1 MPQARVEPRAARAVD
16 LPTVPTAP
24 SPQPAHAGFHW
35 WIWGAEASGTAL
47 LVLGALSSVAL
58 VLGDGSPVRES
69 LSSES
74 VRLLLTGLLVGGCVS
89 LIVISPLG
97 RLSGAHLNPAVTLA
111 FRIVGRISGHDVVGY
126 LLAQLAG
133 ALVGALAFRL
143 LWGSVA
149 LSVDG
154 GVTHP
159 TVATPAAI
167 AVEVGMT
174 GLLVAMIFVF
184 VSRERLMRWTPL
196 MLWPLLGVL
205 VWQGSPYT
213 GTSLNPARS
222 AGPAAAFSDFAD
234 LWLYLLA
241 PVVGAVVVA
250 ALWQLRHPANQP
262 KTAKLFHDPRY
273 PSSLRCEL
281 PAMPP
286 DAPLSRDK
294 QQAPR

>member
-1 MPQARVEPRAARAVD
+1 MPSARVEPRASRAVD
-16 LPTVPTAP
+16 LAAAPMAP

-35 WIWGAEASGTAL
+35 RIWGAEAAGTAL

-58 VLGDGSPVRES
+58 VLGDGSPVAGA
-69 LSSES
+69 SES
-74 VRLLLTGLLVGGCVS
+74 VRLLLTGVLVGLTVT

-111 FRIVGRISGHDVVGY
+111 FRIVGRVSGHDVVGY

-133 ALVGALAFRL
+133 ALAGALVFRL

-159 TVATPAAI
+159 AVATPAAI
-167 AVEVGMT
+167 GIEVGMT

-196 MLWPLLGVL
+196 MLWLLLGVL

-250 ALWQLRHPANQP
+250 LLWQRRHPANQP

-273 PSSLRCEL
+273 PSSLRCDL

-286 DAPLSRDK
+286 DAPVSRG
-294 QQAPR
+294 

>member
-1 MPQARVEPRAARAVD
+1 MLPARVEPRAARAVD
-16 LPTVPTAP
+16 LATEPAAP

-35 WIWGAEASGTAL
+35 RIWGAEAVATAL

-69 LSSES
+69 VASES

-111 FRIVGRISGHDVVGY
+111 FRIVGRVSGHDVFGY
-126 LLAQLAG
+126 LVAQLAG
-133 ALVGALAFRL
+133 ALAGALVFRL

-159 TVATPAAI
+159 SEATAAAI
-167 AVEVGMT
+167 GIEAGMT
-174 GLLVAMIFVF
+174 GLLVGMIFVF
-184 VSRERLMRWTPL
+184 LSRERLMRWTPL

-222 AGPAAAFSDFAD
+222 TGPAVAFTDFAD

-241 PVVGAVVVA
+241 PILGAVVVA
-250 ALWQLRHPANQP
+250 ALWQQRHPESQP
-262 KTAKLFHDPRY
+262 MTAKLFHDPRY

-286 DAPLSRDK
+286 DASLSRG
-294 QQAPR
+294 

>member
-1 MPQARVEPRAARAVD
+1 MTLAGDGRTASSAVD
-16 LPTVPTAP
+16 QPAATAMP

-35 WIWGAEASGTAL
+35 RIWGAEAAGTAL
-47 LVLGALSSVAL
+47 LVLGALSAVAL

-74 VRLLLTGLLVGGCVS
+74 VRLLITGLLVGGCVS

-97 RLSGAHLNPAVTLA
+97 RLSGAHLNPAVTIA
-111 FRIVGRISGHDVVGY
+111 FRIVGRVSGHDVVGY

-133 ALVGALAFRL
+133 ALAGAVVFRL

-167 AVEVGMT
+167 GIEAGMT

-184 VSRERLMRWTPL
+184 VSRERLMHWTPL
-196 MLWPLLGVL
+196 MLWPLLGAL

-222 AGPAAAFSDFAD
+222 AGPAAVFTDFAD
-234 LWLYLLA
+234 LWLYVLA
-241 PVVGAVVVA
+241 PLLGALVMA
-250 ALWQLRHPANQP
+250 ALWQQRHPANHP
-262 KTAKLFHDPRY
+262 KTAKLFHDARY
-273 PSSLRCEL
+273 PCSLASDL
-281 PAMPP
+281 PALPP
-286 DAPLSRDK
+286 DARMSRG
-294 QQAPR
+294 